1 MRNLLRCCLLIM
13 FFLFTAVAW
22 AATAPPLDPAGGR
35 VEDRQALRVLLEKV
49 EKAIAS
55 LDIDSTLSLM
65 QPEII
70 VTWQNAEVSK
80 GHEQVRAYHNRM
92 VKNANPIVKAYSV
105 KATLSAPAVFYGDS
119 AVAWGTTVETYEL
132 SDGLKF
138 TLKAN
143 WSTTIVKKDGDWKI
157 AALHFSTNLF
167 DNPLLR
173 KAERLVWIAGLV
185 GLLAGVLAAWLLS
198 RWLRKS
204 R

>member
-70 VTWQNAEVSK
+70 VTWQNAEISK

-138 TLKAN
+138 TLNAN

>member
-138 TLKAN
+138 TLNAN

>member
-1 MRNLLRCCLLIM
+1 MRNLLRCCLSSLW
-13 FFLFTAVAW
+13 FLTTAAVW
-22 AATAPPLDPAGGR
+22 AASAPPLDPAGGR
-35 VEDRQALRVLLEKV
+35 VEDRQALRVLLDRM
-49 EKAIAS
+49 EKATAS
-55 LDIDSTLSLM
+55 LDVDGATALM
-65 QPEII
+65 HPEVI

-80 GHEQVRAYHNRM
+80 GHEQIRAYYARM
-92 VKNANPIVKAYSV
+92 LKGSSPIVKGYGV

-138 TLKAN
+138 TLNAN

-173 KAERLVWIAGLV
+173 NAERLVWIAGLV

-198 RWLRKS
+198 RWLRKFG
-204 R
+204 

>member
-1 MRNLLRCCLLIM
+1 M
-13 FFLFTAVAW
+13 
-22 AATAPPLDPAGGR
+22 
-35 VEDRQALRVLLEKV
+35 
-49 EKAIAS
+49 
-55 LDIDSTLSLM
+55 
-65 QPEII
+65 
-70 VTWQNAEVSK
+70 
-80 GHEQVRAYHNRM
+80 
-92 VKNANPIVKAYSV
+92 
-105 KATLSAPAVFYGDS
+105 FYGDS

-138 TLKAN
+138 TLNAN

-173 KAERLVWIAGLV
+173 NAERLVWIAGLV